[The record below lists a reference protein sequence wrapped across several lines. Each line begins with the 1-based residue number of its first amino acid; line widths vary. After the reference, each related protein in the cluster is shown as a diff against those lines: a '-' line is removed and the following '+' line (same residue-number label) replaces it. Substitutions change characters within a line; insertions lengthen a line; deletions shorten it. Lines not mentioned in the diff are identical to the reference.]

1 MKDKKIKIQK
11 KILRTFRVIRNIVVN
26 GFKELFSDSK
36 FDKIK
41 KIIDENKFLIITST
55 IIVLFIAKN
64 FYTIF
69 NYNTEIKKANEEISK
84 QTTINTQLKE
94 DLEYYNTDEFI
105 LRYALEELNLRPT
118 KELDL
123 YHGEILQTK
132 DVDESSDETIN
143 TDNESSETLES
154 DNSNINE
161 ETENSLEDNS
171 EAEGSDRGKEQ
182 DVEEDESSKYE
193 SNQP

>member
-26 GFKELFSDSK
+26 GFKELFSNSK

-143 TDNESSETLES
+143 TDNESSL
-154 DNSNINE
+154 D
-161 ETENSLEDNS
+161 DNS
-171 EAEGSDRGKEQ
+171 EAEGLDRGKEQ